1 MANTITVAAYHKS
14 LQAKEKMS
22 GTERVIV
29 NDNGDDKTVTAEVFK
44 AYIGDV
50 PSGGNAEDL
59 AVFES
64 LPATDS
70 VTISTRRET
79 DEGGTAR
86 RAVKIPAATEMH
98 AGVMTAEQVKALAN
112 ATGGDS
118 EALEKETVARKEADE
133 ALAADIAAASTK
145 ADNAQ
150 STADAASTAASA
162 ASTKAES
169 ANTAA
174 SAASEK
180 AESASTAA
188 SAAKTAAS
196 AASTKAESASEKA
209 ESASTK
215 AESAS
220 TAASEAQ
227 ITASAASTKAE
238 SASTAASEAKTAASA
253 ASTKAESAS
262 EKAESASEKAE
273 SASTAASAAQSTA
286 DAASTAASTA
296 QSTADAAKTAAESA
310 STKAEAAQATAD
322 AHAEELAAHADTLKS
337 HGTRITALE
346 ESGGGTAAVTHFMAL
361 AGEDCT
367 ITINGTAHAL
377 TAHKPYETDLALA
390 DDTLTSLVFDEA
402 ATRSLRTVRFTGK
415 KVKWRAGDRMF
426 CSLPLLTS
434 ADITAIDTGGAA
446 IMSFFVACPRVTRI
460 DGLESLDTSS
470 FTQIRGFLECCC
482 LENVDP
488 SLWDT
493 SSVTV
498 INTFIYNCGKLRQ
511 PQLDLSQWD
520 TSKVKRISS
529 CLKNSQDISSVDM
542 SGWDFSSLESTPNFG
557 SGWPTLY
564 DVHAGEGWGKMPGD
578 SPVLDLSGFSKWQ
591 QNPNTGQNTVKT
603 LLNLYDRA
611 ANGMGTMTLKL
622 ASTAYAALTSAEI
635 ATLTAKGYT
644 VTK

>member
-79 DEGGTAR
+79 DESGTAR

-118 EALEKETVARKEADE
+118 EALEKETAARKEADE
-133 ALAADIAAASTK
+133 ALAADIAAASAK

-169 ANTAA
+169 ASTAA
-174 SAASEK
+174 SEAKTAAESASTK

-188 SAAKTAAS
+188 SEAKTAAES
-196 AASTKAESASEKA
+196 ASTKAESASTAASEAKTAAESASTKA

-220 TAASEAQ
+220 TAASEA
-227 ITASAASTKAE
+227 KN
-238 SASTAASEAKTAASA
+238 AASA
-253 ASTKAESAS
+253 
-262 EKAESASEKAE
+262 
-273 SASTAASAAQSTA
+273 
-286 DAASTAASTA
+286 
-296 QSTADAAKTAAESA
+296 A

-322 AHAEELAAHADTLKS
+322 AHAAELSAHADTLKS

-377 TAHKPYETDLALA
+377 TAHKLYETDLTLA
-390 DDTLTSLVFDEA
+390 DDTLSSLVFDEA

-415 KVKWRAGDRMF
+415 KVKWRAGDRFF
-426 CSLPLLTS
+426 CNLPLLTS

-446 IMSFFVACPRVTRI
+446 IMSFFVATPRVTRI
-460 DGLESLDTSS
+460 DGIESLDTSS
-470 FTQIRGFLECCC
+470 FTQIRAFLECFC

-493 SSVTV
+493 SSVTDLNNFLYSCARLTGQ
-498 INTFIYNCGKLRQ
+498 I
-511 PQLDLSQWD
+511 DLSQWD
-520 TSKVKRISS
+520 TSKVERITGSVS
-529 CLKNSQDISSVDM
+529 GCGNLSSVDL
-542 SGWDFSSLESTPNFG
+542 SGWDFSSLTTFRMGGNVSSLT
-557 SGWPTLY
+557 
-564 DVHAGEGWGKMPGD
+564 DVYAGEGWGKMPGD
-578 SPVLDLSGFSKWQ
+578 NPVLDLSAFTQWK
-591 QNPNTGQNTVKT
+591 QNTYGGNTAKT

-622 ASTAYAALTSAEI
+622 SSNTYAALTTAEI

>member
-1 MANTITVAAYHKS
+1 MADTMKTRAEQIRTETGEGKNTP
-14 LQAKEKMS
+14 
-22 GTERVIV
+22 ERVGSLLVDICQ
-29 NDNGDDKTVTAEVFK
+29 
-44 AYIGDV
+44 
-50 PSGGNAEDL
+50 SL
-59 AVFES
+59 A
-64 LPATDS
+64 D
-70 VTISTRRET
+70 
-79 DEGGTAR
+79 
-86 RAVKIPAATEMH
+86 
-98 AGVMTAEQVKALAN
+98 N
-112 ATGGDS
+112 AT
-118 EALEKETVARKEADE
+118 
-133 ALAADIAAASTK
+133 ASTK
-145 ADNAQ
+145 AQ

-169 ANTAA
+169 ASTAA
-174 SAASEK
+174 STAQSTAESASTKAEAASTKAESAQTAADNAQSTADAASEK
-180 AESASTAA
+180 AESAST
-188 SAAKTAAS
+188 
-196 AASTKAESASEKA
+196 KA

-220 TAASEAQ
+220 TAASE
-227 ITASAASTKAE
+227 
-238 SASTAASEAKTAASA
+238 
-253 ASTKAESAS
+253 
-262 EKAESASEKAE
+262 
-273 SASTAASAAQSTA
+273 
-286 DAASTAASTA
+286 
-296 QSTADAAKTAAESA
+296 AKTAAESA

-361 AGEDCT
+361 AGEYCT

-390 DDTLTSLVFDEA
+390 DDTLSSLVFDEA

-470 FTQIRGFLECCC
+470 FPQIRGLTECRGLEK
-482 LENVDP
+482 VDP

-493 SSVTV
+493 SSATALNNFLYSCARLTGQ
-498 INTFIYNCGKLRQ
+498 I
-511 PQLDLSQWD
+511 DLSQWD
-520 TSKVKRISS
+520 TSKVKSITG
-529 CLKNSQDISSVDM
+529 SVSGCGSLASIDL
-542 SGWDFSSLESTPNFG
+542 SGWDFSSLTTFRMG
-557 SGWPTLY
+557 G
-564 DVHAGEGWGKMPGD
+564 DVASLTDVYAGEGWGKMPGD
-578 SPVLDLSGFSKWQ
+578 SPVLDLSGFTQWK
-591 QNPNTGQNTVKT
+591 QNVYGLNTAKT
-603 LLNLYDRA
+603 LLDLYDRA

-622 ASTAYAALTSAEI
+622 SSNTYAALTSAEI

>member
-1 MANTITVAAYHKS
+1 MADTMKTRAEQIRTETGEGKNTP
-14 LQAKEKMS
+14 
-22 GTERVIV
+22 ERVGSLLVDICQ
-29 NDNGDDKTVTAEVFK
+29 
-44 AYIGDV
+44 
-50 PSGGNAEDL
+50 SL
-59 AVFES
+59 A
-64 LPATDS
+64 D
-70 VTISTRRET
+70 
-79 DEGGTAR
+79 
-86 RAVKIPAATEMH
+86 
-98 AGVMTAEQVKALAN
+98 N
-112 ATGGDS
+112 ATASTKAQSTADAASTAAS
-118 EALEKETVARKEADE
+118 EAKT
-133 ALAADIAAASTK
+133 AAESASTKAESASTAASEAKTAAESARTK

-150 STADAASTAASA
+150 STADAASTAAST

-169 ANTAA
+169 ASTAA

-188 SAAKTAAS
+188 SAAKTAA
-196 AASTKAESASEKA
+196 

-220 TAASEAQ
+220 TAASA
-227 ITASAASTKAE
+227 
-238 SASTAASEAKTAASA
+238 
-253 ASTKAESAS
+253 
-262 EKAESASEKAE
+262 
-273 SASTAASAAQSTA
+273 
-286 DAASTAASTA
+286 
-296 QSTADAAKTAAESA
+296 A

-322 AHAEELAAHADTLKS
+322 AHTEELAAHADTLKS

-426 CSLPLLTS
+426 CALPLLTS

-460 DGLESLDTSS
+460 DGIESLDTSS
-470 FTQIRGFLECCC
+470 FTQIRAFFECIC
-482 LENVDP
+482 LEEVDP

-493 SSVTV
+493 SSATV
-498 INTFIYNCGKLRQ
+498 LNNFLYSCARLTGQI
-511 PQLDLSQWD
+511 DLSQWD
-520 TSKVKRISS
+520 TSKVKIITGSVSGCGNLSS
-529 CLKNSQDISSVDM
+529 IDL
-542 SGWDFSSLESTPNFG
+542 SGWDFSSLTTFRMGGGVSSLT
-557 SGWPTLY
+557 
-564 DVHAGEGWGKMPGD
+564 DVYAGEGWGKMPGD
-578 SPVLDLSGFSKWQ
+578 SPVLDLSGFTQWK
-591 QNPNTGQNTVKT
+591 QNTYGQNTAKT

-622 ASTAYAALTSAEI
+622 SSNTYAALTSAEI